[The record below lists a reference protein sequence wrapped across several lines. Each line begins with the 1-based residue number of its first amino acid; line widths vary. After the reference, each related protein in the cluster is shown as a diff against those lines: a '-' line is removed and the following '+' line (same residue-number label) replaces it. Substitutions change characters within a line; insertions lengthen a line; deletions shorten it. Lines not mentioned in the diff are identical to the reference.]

1 MEFGYISVDNND
13 NESSS
18 ISLAFNDT
26 SASTLSSDNSSS
38 SCSHDASMYIPITIT
53 ESIDLPAL
61 KLHPSYASD
70 IPIAMLKHVGSN
82 YCSIDSRKRDVF
94 SHFSNDEVLVCD
106 SIDSGTD
113 SISADSSSE
122 ILSNSYWH
130 PLLEDSDD

>member
-53 ESIDLPAL
+53 ESIDLPA
-61 KLHPSYASD
+61 
-70 IPIAMLKHVGSN
+70 
-82 YCSIDSRKRDVF
+82 
-94 SHFSNDEVLVCD
+94 
-106 SIDSGTD
+106 
-113 SISADSSSE
+113 
-122 ILSNSYWH
+122 
-130 PLLEDSDD
+130 